1 MMLHVLLIQELTQD
15 VEVGDDLCTTSRL
28 LQENAI
34 KNESMWPPNL
44 RNFSCARCKN
54 AQVDKVIFHPISAL
68 TSWKL

>member
-1 MMLHVLLIQELTQD
+1 MLHVLLIQELTQD

-34 KNESMWPPNL
+34 KNESMWPQNL
-44 RNFSCARCKN
+44 QNFSCARCKN
-54 AQVDKVIFHPISAL
+54 AQVDKAIFHPILAL